1 MIYYDGKSF
10 NDSSWYEIY
19 ILKKFLSKHYGEN
32 NAMKLL
38 KASSTDLDSLAVA
51 LGEKDIA
58 FFCLYFM
65 SDTFVVKD
73 TNEARELSESH
84 YELWEIAN
92 ETFIKNIYDKL
103 NIICPR
109 GWAKTTIFDL
119 AVSVWLICY
128 KKSKFTLLGAKKD
141 DDAIQFLDS
150 IKKTFKENDKIIKCF
165 GYLIDPNRKDL
176 KVNANEIEFTN
187 NVYIRAVG
195 SASSVRGANW
205 KGIRPTVVICD
216 DYQDEKD
223 ILTDE
228 AKEKK
233 YNRWT
238 KEIEQV
244 GDKAVYR
251 NGKKIKSAT
260 KIISIGTVLSNDCL
274 VSRLSRNKDYKTII
288 KRAILLAPEETVE
301 DIFEAPLWVEC
312 KKIYYNDKDSNS
324 RITAE
329 NFYKQHKKE
338 MQFKVLWPEKW
349 DCFTDLAIP
358 YWENRTSYMS
368 ELMNDATAIGE
379 KWFKSIRTETK
390 EYIENNDFTKTALV
404 VDPASTTNK
413 KSDYTTILVASETA
427 NNFLWI
433 RKLLMQKLEFDEYC
447 LSVVKTLKEYKDI
460 THIIIEKN
468 TYQGAD
474 VLKIKELIASD
485 KELNNRGFVFINKMQ
500 RINKDEKISTVIDP
514 INNGQIIFI
523 DDNKEA
529 IKQILDFQGQRYT
542 QHDDA
547 VDCVAEAYLKMKE
560 IQNNRVKLL
569 DRRLLGI

>member
-358 YWENRTSYMS
+358 YWENRTSFMS